1 MNVVMPVF
9 AVALV
14 AMFDI
19 HPAVKIALVVLSVS
33 PVPPLFPRTALK
45 KGCRENYALGLLVAM
60 ALLAIVV
67 IPVTM
72 EVLER
77 VFRLRLE
84 MTARAVAV
92 LVVRTVF
99 APVLI
104 GICIRHLTPSFAN
117 RAAKPVGVFASV
129 LLVVSLLPVLFVS
142 ARALLSLIGN
152 GTILALAA
160 FTLIGLIVG
169 YVFAGP
175 DLHEKR
181 VLALATSLRHPGVA
195 VAIAHANFPRQR
207 LAVPA
212 IVLYLIVSG
221 IVTAIAAKRSKT
233 RRNAR
238 ETEQPWA
245 A

>member
-1 MNVVMPVF
+1 M
-9 AVALV
+9 VAT
-14 AMFDI
+14 FDI
-19 HPAVKIALVVLSVS
+19 RPAVKIALVMLSVS

-45 KGCRENYALGLLVAM
+45 QGCRENYALGLLVAM
-60 ALLAIVV
+60 ALLAIGV

-77 VFRLRLE
+77 LFGLRLE
-84 MTARAVAV
+84 MTVGAVGL

-104 GICIRHLTPSFAN
+104 GISIRQLMPSFAK

-129 LLVVSLLPVLFVS
+129 LLVVSILPVLFVS
-142 ARALLSLIGN
+142 ARALFSLIGN

-160 FTLIGLIVG
+160 FALIGLIVG

-175 DLHEKR
+175 DLEKKQ
-181 VLALATSLRHPGVA
+181 VLGLATSLRHPGVA
-195 VAIAHANFPRQR
+195 VAIAQANFPRQK

-212 IVLYLIVSG
+212 IVLYLIVSA
-221 IVTAIAAKRSKT
+221 IVAGIAAKRSKAGRT
-233 RRNAR
+233 PS
-238 ETEQPWA
+238 ETEQPRA